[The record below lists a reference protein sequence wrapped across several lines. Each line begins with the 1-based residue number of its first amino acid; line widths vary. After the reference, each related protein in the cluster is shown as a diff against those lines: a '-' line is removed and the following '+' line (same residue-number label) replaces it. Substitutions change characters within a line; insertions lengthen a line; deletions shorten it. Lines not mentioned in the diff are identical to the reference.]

1 MRKNVLL
8 VAFVSLVLTGCSDRM
23 IVDDIVVAPVVT
35 QVDSANFYLEKAR
48 WGDGEAYL
56 KLAHFYHDGKG
67 VKRDFVSMLCMA
79 AFAQQYD
86 AIGCLDEFMLT
97 LPAESDYKLAFNALI
112 CIYEKKYDESHSISE
127 RLIRMGCA
135 EGYAIKGILCFESG
149 DSVEMKR
156 YFELAAERGSSFGE
170 LLLCMKDWKNNIV
183 LDMAKLLDL
192 SLRVPLANVI
202 IAAQYTEMV
211 KDGKNY
217 DYMASCFY
225 LEADKSAFLGKKNA
239 KWLLNYYRNGGRRL
253 ISDQD
258 YNRIKILAGENE

>member
-1 MRKNVLL
+1 MKKSALL
-8 VAFVSLVLTGCSDRM
+8 VVFISLVLAGCSDQM
-23 IVDDIVVAPVVT
+23 IIEEMAVSPVVS

-67 VKRDFVSMLCMA
+67 LKRDFVSMLCMA
-79 AFAQQYD
+79 AMAQQYD
-86 AIGCLDEFMLT
+86 AIGSLDEFMHT
-97 LPAESDYKLAFNALI
+97 LPVESDYKMAFDALI
-112 CIYEKKYDESHSISE
+112 RIYEKKYDESCAMSE
-127 RLIRMGCA
+127 RLINMGCA
-135 EGYAIKGILCFESG
+135 EGYAIKGILFLECG
-149 DSVEMKR
+149 DTVEMKR
-156 YFELAAERGSSFGE
+156 NFELAAERGSSCGE

-183 LDMAKLLDL
+183 LDMGKLLDL
-192 SLRVPLANVI
+192 SPRIPLANVI

-239 KWLLNYYRNGGRRL
+239 KWLVNYYRNGGRRL

-258 YNRIKILAGENE
+258 YKRIKILAGENE